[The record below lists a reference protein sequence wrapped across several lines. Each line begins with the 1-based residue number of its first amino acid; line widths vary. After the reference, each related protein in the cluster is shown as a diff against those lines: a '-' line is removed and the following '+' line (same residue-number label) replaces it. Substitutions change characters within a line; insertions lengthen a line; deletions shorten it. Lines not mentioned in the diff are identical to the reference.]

1 MRGTKKIVPL
11 TQSLCLVML
20 DHGTLTKHE
29 SIDRELVK
37 KVNSNISWF
46 TDRFVIGRNMALV
59 KKIVKTAKLDQ
70 WKYKGRVKIG

>member
-1 MRGTKKIVPL
+1 MHSAGKYKSCSFVAYPEHNL
-11 TQSLCLVML
+11 KFCNLV
-20 DHGTLTKHE
+20 TF
-29 SIDRELVK
+29 SRELVK

-46 TDRFVIGRNMALV
+46 TDRFVIGRDMALV